1 MSKPWY
7 IIAWSMNKKISYY
20 VGNQALAFSDVYLLP
35 AYSDI
40 KSRHGGQI
48 DTKTP
53 IALGAPKLNI
63 PIISAGMDTVTEDA
77 MAETFALNG
86 GLGEIHRNNTP
97 EKQAELVTLVKERV
111 RVMEKN
117 PPTVAQSATIADAL
131 NLLEKRHR
139 GYVIITPKEN
149 FTGDFIGIATSRDFK
164 AASPDT
170 SIAQV
175 MTKLSRLVTVPQ
187 GTTLQKAFQIMRQR
201 RIEKIPVI
209 NKSGKLIGVYTTK
222 DYEFIQNHPNAVTD
236 SQGRL
241 IVGAA
246 IGVQEIDIDRAHR
259 LVRAGVDVLFLDIA
273 HGHSI
278 YTKTML
284 KRLKDKEKITTPI
297 IVGNIA
303 STEGVKMAC
312 DIGADGIKIGIGPGF
327 VCKTRNVAG
336 TGVPQ
341 ITAILEARA
350 ALSRQKNPPPIIA
363 DGGIREPGDVPKA
376 IAAGADS
383 VMIGSLLAGTDQSP
397 GDIIKIDGSLQ
408 KRIRGMASKGVFEDR
423 KKIGETTTNSNL
435 YTPEGRETFTP
446 FQGSSQQFINEYV
459 GGLRSAMSY
468 AGAHSIPELQKAGLI
483 HVSSSGANEQGRA
496 LS

>member
-1 MSKPWY
+1 MSQK
-7 IIAWSMNKKISYY
+7 IAYY
-20 VGNQALAFSDVYLLP
+20 NNDQALAYSDVYLLP

-40 KSRHGGQI
+40 KSRHGNQI
-48 DTKTP
+48 NTRTR
-53 IALGAPKLNI
+53 IALGAPELNI
-63 PIISAGMDTVTEDA
+63 PFISAGMDTVTEDA
-77 MAETFALNG
+77 MAEIFALNG

-97 EKQAELVTLVKERV
+97 EKQAEMVVRVKERV

-117 PPTVAQSATIADAL
+117 PPVISQNATIGDAL
-131 NLLEKRHR
+131 TLLHKRHR
-139 GYVIITPKEN
+139 GYVMVIPGQT
-149 FTGDFIGIATSRDFK
+149 FTGDYVGIATSRDFL
-164 AASPDT
+164 AGTSDT
-170 SIAQV
+170 NIKKV
-175 MTKLSRLVTVPQ
+175 MTPGSKVITTPV
-187 GTTLQKAFQIMRQR
+187 GTSLQNAYHIMRQR
-201 RIEKIPVI
+201 RIEKIPVVNSK
-209 NKSGKLIGVYTTK
+209 NKLVGVYTTK
-222 DYEFIQNHPNAVTD
+222 DYEFIQEHPHAVLD
-236 SQGRL
+236 AQGRL
-241 IVGAA
+241 LVGAA
-246 IGVQEIDIDRAHR
+246 IGVQEMDIERAHL
-259 LVRAGVDVLFLDIA
+259 LVKAGVDILFLDIA

-284 KRLKDKEKITTPI
+284 ARLKRRENISTPI

-303 STEGVKMAC
+303 SAQGVIMAC
-312 DIGADGIKIGIGPGF
+312 EYGADGIKIGIGPGF

-350 ALSRQKNPPPIIA
+350 AISKKRNPPPIIA
-363 DGGIREPGDVPKA
+363 DGGIREPGDVSKA

-423 KKIGETTTNSNL
+423 KKIGSSTTNSAL

-446 FQGSSQQFINEYV
+446 FQGSTQQFINEYT

-468 AGAHSIPELQKAGLI
+468 AGAHSIKELQKSKLI
-483 HVSSSGANEQGRA
+483 HVSTSGANEQGRS